1 MQQQLSDVIG
11 AIYDSIAHDDLCPK
25 ALSLVGSQVDGFL
38 TTLAV
43 FDTTT
48 NTARLAQVACDDGNA
63 IDVLMK
69 HAKDVPFYHLLHRM
83 EIDQPGPLERMFAL
97 YGPDGE
103 KVWKDGQLYR
113 HFHSQFGV
121 LNSID
126 MAVLKRPSRIGT
138 INISVKYQKITQKHF
153 DVVALLGPHI
163 RRAVT
168 IRDLFEMKRAESQL
182 FRDIVDRLEHGVVIV
197 ADDMRILYANAAAES
212 LLREGVVVFTSGG
225 RLGVRFPQAQAAL
238 ARAVSLGMA
247 DEISL
252 GTSGIDIPLGV
263 TSRPAV
269 AHALPL
275 SRRPVSDRIKNAA
288 AAAIFIAAAGT
299 VVQTAI
305 EAIAALFGPT
315 MTEKRIA
322 GYISDGL
329 TRHEIA
335 QAQGVTEGTVKS
347 QLAAIFD
354 KTGFGG
360 QRGLQ
365 SLMKEL
371 TPAVRRASSPPRS
384 TGV

>member
-1 MQQQLSDVIG
+1 
-11 AIYDSIAHDDLCPK
+11 
-25 ALSLVGSQVDGFL
+25 
-38 TTLAV
+38 
-43 FDTTT
+43 
-48 NTARLAQVACDDGNA
+48 
-63 IDVLMK
+63 
-69 HAKDVPFYHLLHRM
+69 
-83 EIDQPGPLERMFAL
+83 
-97 YGPDGE
+97 
-103 KVWKDGQLYR
+103 
-113 HFHSQFGV
+113 
-121 LNSID
+121 
-126 MAVLKRPSRIGT
+126 
-138 INISVKYQKITQKHF
+138 
-153 DVVALLGPHI
+153 
-163 RRAVT
+163 
-168 IRDLFEMKRAESQL
+168 
-182 FRDIVDRLEHGVVIV
+182 
-197 ADDMRILYANAAAES
+197 
-212 LLREGVVVFTSGG
+212 
-225 RLGVRFPQAQAAL
+225 
-238 ARAVSLGMA
+238 MA

-305 EAIAALFGPT
+305 EAIAALFGLT

-354 KTGFGG
+354 KTGAGG

-371 TPAVRRASSPPRS
+371 TTAVRRASSPPRS

>member
-1 MQQQLSDVIG
+1 
-11 AIYDSIAHDDLCPK
+11 
-25 ALSLVGSQVDGFL
+25 
-38 TTLAV
+38 
-43 FDTTT
+43 
-48 NTARLAQVACDDGNA
+48 
-63 IDVLMK
+63 
-69 HAKDVPFYHLLHRM
+69 M
-83 EIDQPGPLERMFAL
+83 E
-97 YGPDGE
+97 
-103 KVWKDGQLYR
+103 
-113 HFHSQFGV
+113 
-121 LNSID
+121 
-126 MAVLKRPSRIGT
+126 
-138 INISVKYQKITQKHF
+138 
-153 DVVALLGPHI
+153 
-163 RRAVT
+163 
-168 IRDLFEMKRAESQL
+168 RAESQL

-305 EAIAALFGPT
+305 EAIAALFGLT

-335 QAQGVTEGTVKS
+335 QAQGVTDGTVKS

-354 KTGFGG
+354 KTGAGG

-371 TPAVRRASSPPRS
+371 TTAVRRASSPPRS